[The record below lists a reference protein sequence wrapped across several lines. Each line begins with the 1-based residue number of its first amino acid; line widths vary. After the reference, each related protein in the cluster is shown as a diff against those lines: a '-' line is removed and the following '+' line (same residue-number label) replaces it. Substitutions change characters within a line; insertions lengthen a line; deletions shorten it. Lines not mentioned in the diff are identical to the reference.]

1 MFDLSI
7 NELRKVILC
16 RFDEEMTT
24 DDFAL
29 LDEIGRSRKEIALYD
44 CIFDLTHV
52 LRMDL
57 PQDFATERA
66 EIPQAFK
73 DRERVYIVNRPELR
87 ELVQRYADG
96 QAAKGWR
103 TPQIVETRAE
113 AIARL
118 GVSSDDFRGF

>member
-7 NELRKVILC
+7 NELRKVIIC
-16 RFDEEMTT
+16 RFDEDMTV
-24 DDFAL
+24 DDFAM

-52 LRMDL
+52 QRVDL
-57 PQDFATERA
+57 PRSFAAERA

-73 DRERVYIVNRPELR
+73 DRERVYLVNRPELR
-87 ELVQRYADG
+87 DLIQRYADG

-103 TPQIVETRAE
+103 TPQIVGTRDE
-113 AIARL
+113 AFALL
-118 GVSSDDFRGF
+118 GVTSADFRGF

>member
-7 NELRKVILC
+7 NELRKVIIC

-24 DDFAL
+24 DDFAM
-29 LDEIGRSRKEIALYD
+29 LDEIGRTRKEIALYD

-57 PQDFATERA
+57 SQDFATERA

-87 ELVQRYADG
+87 DLIQRYADG

-103 TPQIVETRAE
+103 APRLVETRAE
-113 AIARL
+113 AFALL
-118 GVSSDDFRGF
+118 GVSSTDFRGF

>member
-7 NELRKVILC
+7 NELRKVIIC

-24 DDFAL
+24 DDFAM
-29 LDEIGRSRKEIALYD
+29 LDEIGRSRREIALYD

-52 LRMDL
+52 KRMDL
-57 PQDFATERA
+57 PQGFATERA

-73 DRERVYIVNRPELR
+73 DRERVYVVNRPELR
-87 ELVQRYADG
+87 DLIQHYADG

-103 TPQIVETRAE
+103 APRLVETRDE
-113 AIARL
+113 AFALL
-118 GVSSDDFRGF
+118 GVSSADFRGF